1 MEAKT
6 ETREPR
12 QRHEEAFKR
21 DCVALLEK
29 SSKGLKAFA
38 TERRINH

>member
-12 QRHEEAFKR
+12 KRYEEAFKR
-21 DCVALLEK
+21 DCVGLLEK
-29 SSKGLKAFA
+29 SGKA
-38 TERRINH
+38 R